1 MLNSDIRVFNYVYN
15 NCRQMGNIF
24 GFGAF
29 EGFIMY
35 GSLLSLGLVRFF
47 ETKKVKK

>member
-1 MLNSDIRVFNYVYN
+1 MFNLDLKLFYYLYK
-15 NCRQMGNIF
+15 NCRALGSAF

-35 GSLLSLGLVRFF
+35 SSVIVLAVVKVL
-47 ETKKVKK
+47 EAKKEKK

>member
-1 MLNSDIRVFNYVYN
+1 MFNLDVRVFNYVYN
-15 NCRQMGNIF
+15 NCRQMGSVF

-35 GSLLSLGLVRFF
+35 SSLVSLGIIRFLDA
-47 ETKKVKK
+47 KKVKK